1 MDIINHL
8 EETSEQEKF
17 KIFIVGTVIFGIFR
31 HNIVFALLLNTIIFF
46 IYFFRIEED
55 KRENEEIKEII
66 KPMTENIEHNSD
78 IYDIIYNLQELYYDN
93 PQSYKKMLQEIDDFI
108 KNYNELK
115 LNSEQQN
122 MGLSILKNQRSEI
135 LQTLDS
141 IHITCNEHER
151 INIGLNN
158 LKLELNKMIQDI
170 YDRQDYVIL
179 TEGLTRNTKLYNK
192 EITVKESN
200 YFGTDIFDYKNF

>member
-17 KIFIVGTVIFGIFR
+17 KIFIVGTIIFGIFR
-31 HNIVFALLLNTIIFF
+31 NNLIFALLLNTVIFF
-46 IYFFRIEED
+46 IYFFRLEED
-55 KRENEEIKEII
+55 KREDEEIKEII
-66 KPMTENIEHNSD
+66 KPMTENIEHNRD

-93 PQSYKKMLQEIDDFI
+93 PQSYKKMIQEIDDFI
-108 KNYNELK
+108 ENYNELK
-115 LNSEQQN
+115 LKSEQQN

-141 IHITCNEHER
+141 IDITSNENDR
-151 INIGLNN
+151 INIGLDN
-158 LKLELNKMIQDI
+158 LKSELNKMIQDI